1 MASVF
6 VRMPAIPAALKDLT
20 DYDVLPMTEIPL
32 SSYTSIIEESFNLSR
47 VLSVL
52 FVVAYVIVLWY
63 EVTLMS

>member
-1 MASVF
+1 
-6 VRMPAIPAALKDLT
+6 MPAIPAALKDLT